1 MHIILKSKLRFLEQS
16 CDQRIQHF
24 HMLKSCTITNKA
36 FILLPSHKINFS
48 LLQLPDVK
56 KLHPFLP
63 KHISFPAALYP
74 AHQIMYPASSLQVS
88 FRALPLLNQQERQSA
103 KAGRPKSLCDLFT
116 EGSYNFG
123 LGRSWRAV
131 FIVIIERS
139 P

>member
-16 CDQRIQHF
+16 CDWRVQHF
-24 HMLKSCTITNKA
+24 QMLRSCTITNKA
-36 FILLPSHKINFS
+36 FILLPRHKLNFS

-56 KLHPFLP
+56 KLPPFLL

-74 AHQIMYPASSLQVS
+74 AHQIMSPASSLQVP
-88 FRALPLLNQQERQSA
+88 FKALPLLNQQERQSA
-103 KAGRPKSLCDLFT
+103 KVGRPKSLCDLFT
-116 EGSYNFG
+116 EGSYNFA

-131 FIVIIERS
+131 FIVITERS